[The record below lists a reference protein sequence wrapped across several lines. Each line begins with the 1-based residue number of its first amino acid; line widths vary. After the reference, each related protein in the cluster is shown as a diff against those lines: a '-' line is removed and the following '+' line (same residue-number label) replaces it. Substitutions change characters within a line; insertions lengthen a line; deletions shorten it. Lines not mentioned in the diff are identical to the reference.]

1 LIKEGKCDGWFSII
15 QKEIND
21 TELNDKHTLIEM
33 LDKAMQNVRKNDYED
48 NNSQTYHLLT
58 ELVKAFEDQQ
68 KSKTDRSTKIVK
80 SVEALWL
87 S

>member
-1 LIKEGKCDGWFSII
+1 
-15 QKEIND
+15 
-21 TELNDKHTLIEM
+21 
-33 LDKAMQNVRKNDYED
+33 MQNVRKNDYED